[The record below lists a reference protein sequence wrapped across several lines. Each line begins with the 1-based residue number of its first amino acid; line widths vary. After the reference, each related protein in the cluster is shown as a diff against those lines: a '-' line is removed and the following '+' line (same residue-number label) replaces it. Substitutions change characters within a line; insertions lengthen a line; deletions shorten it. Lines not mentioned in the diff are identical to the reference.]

1 MIEIH
6 PDYKSS
12 VTHHEIGRVRLA
24 ADAAGITEGLRYFSN
39 LGKSSAKRQ
48 DSMSFEL
55 GLNTGSISLH
65 DFLFLVYLCGG
76 HIVYDYERKEN

>member
-1 MIEIH
+1 MIERDH
-6 PDYKSS
+6 KSS
-12 VTHHEIGRVRLA
+12 VTRYETRKILLA
-24 ADAAGITEGLRYFSN
+24 AEANGMEIEGLRYFSN
-39 LGKSSAKRQ
+39 LGKSSAEKQ

-76 HIVYDYERKEN
+76 HIVYDYEHKEN